1 MVAIGGDEPV
11 RVGERVRS
19 RGGNEHGG
27 EREGSRGAR
36 AVSGD
41 VQGEAASRRWH
52 GARGRARRPHASRP
66 TGERWEMTGSGAGL
80 GRPGGLASWA
90 ATGEAR

>member
-1 MVAIGGDEPV
+1 MRGAT
-11 RVGERVRS
+11 
-19 RGGNEHGG
+19 RGGQGV
-27 EREGSRGAR
+27 EGSGKQEVAG
-36 AVSGD
+36 V
-41 VQGEAASRRWH
+41 
-52 GARGRARRPHASRP
+52 RGRARRPHASRP

>member
-1 MVAIGGDEPV
+1 MAAGMASDATARSGGCAREKQ
-11 RVGERVRS
+11 
-19 RGGNEHGG
+19 RGGSTG
-27 EREGSRGAR
+27 ESERAVGAAWRREGGAGR
-36 AVSGD
+36 R
-41 VQGEAASRRWH
+41 GEACRRT
-52 GARGRARRPHASRP
+52 HASRP

>member
-1 MVAIGGDEPV
+1 MWRLRGRPGRSGKQEVA
-11 RVGERVRS
+11 
-19 RGGNEHGG
+19 
-27 EREGSRGAR
+27 
-36 AVSGD
+36 
-41 VQGEAASRRWH
+41 